1 MRQLR
6 LSVVYISGY
15 ITIEDE
21 NVCFNSISLH
31 KENVFAFLLI
41 FNLIRSHRCFFIKSV
56 FTNAY
61 LNHLSKQLLF
71 LIVAYLYNLVVM

>member
-41 FNLIRSHRCFFIKSV
+41 FNLIRSHRCFFYQICFYECIPKPFVKATSV
-56 FTNAY
+56 SY
-61 LNHLSKQLLF
+61 CCLPL
-71 LIVAYLYNLVVM
+71 